1 MTKIRST
8 RQFKER
14 IDAAF
19 ETQRVRDAAFGLVR
33 VDTLGLKLKAK
44 AA

>member
-14 IDAAF
+14 IDAAL
-19 ETQRVRDAAFGLVR
+19 GLVR

>member
-19 ETQRVRDAAFGLVR
+19 KTQRVRDE
-33 VDTLGLKLKAK
+33 AK